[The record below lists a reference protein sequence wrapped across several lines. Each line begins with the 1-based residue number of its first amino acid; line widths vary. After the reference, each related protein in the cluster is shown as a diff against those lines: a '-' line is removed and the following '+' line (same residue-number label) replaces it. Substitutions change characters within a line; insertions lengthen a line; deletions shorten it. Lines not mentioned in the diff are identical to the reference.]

1 MQTYLRKISFIIVV
15 SLAVMPGIFAEDKIE
30 KAVAVIHP
38 TKGHS
43 ATGEVTFTV
52 EKGGIRVVADIEG
65 LKPGKHGFHIH
76 EYGDCSAPDAASA
89 GGHFNPTNKKHG
101 CPDSPEHHVGDLGN
115 IVADNRGK
123 GHLDILNKEIK
134 FEGKN
139 NIIGR
144 AIIVH
149 ADPDDCTSQP
159 AGNAGSR
166 IGCGVI
172 GISK

>member
-1 MQTYLRKISFIIVV
+1 MQIFLQRICLTTAI
-15 SLAVMPGIFAEDKIE
+15 SLACFPLVAEEKIG

-38 TKGHS
+38 TKGH
-43 ATGEVTFTV
+43 AADGKVTFTV
-52 EKGGIRVVADIEG
+52 DDKGVRIVADIDG

-76 EYGDCSAPDAASA
+76 EFGDCSAEDGTSA

-115 IVADNRGK
+115 ISADNRG
-123 GHLDILNKEIK
+123 HAHVDIFNKEIK

-144 AIIVH
+144 SVIIH
-149 ADPDDCTSQP
+149 SDPDDCTSQP

-166 IGCGVI
+166 VGCGVI
-172 GISK
+172 GIAK